1 MLQATSR
8 FFVNLMQK
16 YLPAPFLF
24 AIILTFV
31 VFLMGWGMTDAGFID
46 MTRYWGEGF
55 WNLLEFAM
63 QMSLILV
70 TGHILANSKPIKSIL
85 RAGASVPKNMPQAIV
100 MVTIVGAIA
109 SWIQWGFGLVVLALF
124 SKEVARVVKGVDYR
138 LLIASAYSGYLV
150 WHAGLAGS
158 VTLAIAGEGHDFA
171 DMMGVIPTSQ
181 TIFNPA
187 NLLTVLALI
196 ILLPIL
202 NRAMIPR
209 EEDIVE
215 VDPAI
220 LDDEVD
226 ESEDVKLETIS
237 DYINNSRAISMIIG
251 GLGMV
256 YVVYYFGTHG
266 FDLNLNIVNFVFLF
280 LGILLH
286 GTPQRFLNALPN
298 ASVAAGPII
307 IQFPFYAGIMGMMTA
322 SGLAAIMSES
332 IIGFANETTF
342 PIFTFLS
349 AGILNFFV
357 PSGGGQW
364 AVQAPIVIP
373 AAEALNVDFAQ
384 AAMAVAWGDAWTN
397 MIQPFWALPALAIAG
412 LGAKDI
418 MGYCIMALILS
429 GIVIPIGLMFM

>member
-31 VFLMGWGMTDAGFID
+31 VFLMGWSMTDAGFID

-55 WNLLEFAM
+55 WDLLEFAM

-70 TGHILANSKPIKSIL
+70 TGHILANSRPIKSIL

-171 DMMGVIPTSQ
+171 DIMGVIPTSQ

-202 NRAMIPR
+202 NRAMIPK
-209 EEDIVE
+209 EEDIIE
-215 VDPAI
+215 VDPAV
-220 LDDEVD
+220 LEDEVD
-226 ESEDVKLETIS
+226 DTENAKLETVS

-251 GLGMV
+251 GLGMI
-256 YVVYYFGTHG
+256 YVVYYFANQG
-266 FDLNLNIVNFVFLF
+266 FDLNLNIVNFIFLF

-307 IQFPFYAGIMGMMTA
+307 VQFPFYAGIMGMMTA

-364 AVQAPIVIP
+364 AVQAPIVMP
-373 AAEALNVDFAQ
+373 AAEALNVDYAQ